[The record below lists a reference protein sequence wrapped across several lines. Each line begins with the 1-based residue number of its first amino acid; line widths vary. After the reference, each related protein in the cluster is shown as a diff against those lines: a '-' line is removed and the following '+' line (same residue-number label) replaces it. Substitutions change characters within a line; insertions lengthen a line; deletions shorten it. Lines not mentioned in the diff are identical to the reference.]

1 MERVLSVYMNSRLN
15 FILSILLK
23 YYKFFL
29 LAETINNENSTNKT
43 GLISYR
49 IALRY
54 YKLANFWVFSSI

>member
-49 IALRY
+49 IVLRY